1 MKKKILLLLSFFS
14 AICAFSENNKFSLFV
29 EPYFGTKIGQID
41 EYVFLKESNYDS
53 DKLSELNWDIMPEL
67 YAGFSLGGSFWNIFV
82 ETSFL
87 FGIPTKTGTMADS
100 DWMNNY
106 SDYVS
111 LENSKKTENYK
122 TNYSESD
129 NYLDHDFSFNLNVGY
144 DFSVAK
150 LNNFNANIKP
160 FLGFQYENFKF
171 NGEDGTCWY
180 GKGTDGKFYVNNG
193 YYAEWNDE
201 ENQYSED
208 FDGNVISYKRI
219 NFVFWTGLNLQ
230 AEFFTNFGI
239 SAGFKFSPYLYS
251 ESTDN
256 HILTG
261 TAGTD
266 YLDVISAFCGYFNWN
281 LGFFYNF
288 NKRNSIYLGAD
299 YVYMRIL
306 RGDDYQKSPS
316 EEKFQKSS
324 KSSII
329 DGGIGAHY
337 LNISLSYKFNIF

>member
-14 AICAFSENNKFSLFV
+14 VICAFSENNKFSLFV
-29 EPYFGTKIGQID
+29 EPYLGTKIGQID

-53 DKLSELNWDIMPEL
+53 DKLSELNWDIMPEF

-100 DWMNNY
+100 DWFNLQTAGLE
-106 SDYVS
+106 DYQ
-111 LENSKKTENYK
+111 YK
-122 TNYSESD
+122 THYSESD

-144 DFSVAK
+144 DFSFINKIPVVD
-150 LNNFNANIKP
+150 FEIKP

-171 NGEDGTCWY
+171 DGKDGTAWY
-180 GKGTDGKFYVNNG
+180 GSGNYNLNG
-193 YYAEWNDE
+193 YYSAWNDTTDG
-201 ENQYSED
+201 NQEITE
-208 FDGNVISYKRI
+208 FDGTVISYKRI

-261 TAGTD
+261 ED

-299 YVYMRIL
+299 YAYMRIL
-306 RGDDYQKSPS
+306 RGDDYQKYSS
-316 EEKFQKSS
+316 DKKFQKSS